1 MMCFFFEAT
10 PLTPS
15 SLYPLGGRTDIQDRQ
30 QMMLLIELQVQMLL
44 LCYVK
49 KRIMYALYVGYT
61 CMCGPSNIL
70 RAPSLWLPFSSC
82 NNVSSKCSTYY
93 CSLCTPTAL
102 RPELFWHSLLVIF
115 YPTFI
120 ISLSL
125 LLLLSFSLFSLSPHI
140 YNTHRQT
147 LLLFKA
153 FPSLSFNVPC
163 INAFCHSHL
172 HFTQCYSQQQE

>member
-49 KRIMYALYVGYT
+49 KRIMYALYVGYI

-102 RPELFWHSLLVIF
+102 RPELFLAFVACYLLPHLYNITLSF
-115 YPTFI
+115 ALTFF
-120 ISLSL
+120 LSF
-125 LLLLSFSLFSLSPHI
+125 LSFSPYLQH
-140 YNTHRQT
+140 T
-147 LLLFKA
+147 
-153 FPSLSFNVPC
+153 
-163 INAFCHSHL
+163 
-172 HFTQCYSQQQE
+172 